1 METIQQASLTLPD
14 FKIFYKAIGIK
25 TVSYWYKD
33 RYTDQWYR
41 KREPRKKPS
50 SVWSNDLQQGCQGHK
65 KGKDGLFKQALL
77 GKLDYQHETEWR
89 QTFIKYHTQKLT
101 QAALKT

>member
-50 SVWSNDLQQGCQGHK
+50 SV
-65 KGKDGLFKQALL
+65 
-77 GKLDYQHETEWR
+77 
-89 QTFIKYHTQKLT
+89 
-101 QAALKT
+101 